1 MLFGFFWIPL
11 HSTLTMWLDLSG
23 WLVALHAN
31 KKQKNT
37 LLETNIAPENRPLEK
52 EIPIGNHHLQG
63 YVSFRDGNSQKSTY
77 ILFSL
82 TRALSPYPKVSIP
95 PVAVAH
101 VANDE
106 HFPVAPCHK
115 SYSRSYHG
123 FSPTPGTTHR
133 LGCLFRLRFWY
144 HSHPIQWIEFYS
156 FMLKTWATQSKSY
169 PISLYWLLDG

>member
-1 MLFGFFWIPL
+1 
-11 HSTLTMWLDLSG
+11 
-23 WLVALHAN
+23 LVALHAN
-31 KKQKNT
+31 KKTKNT

-95 PVAVAH
+95 LVAVAH

-115 SYSRSYHG
+115 S
-123 FSPTPGTTHR
+123 
-133 LGCLFRLRFWY
+133 
-144 HSHPIQWIEFYS
+144 
-156 FMLKTWATQSKSY
+156 
-169 PISLYWLLDG
+169 